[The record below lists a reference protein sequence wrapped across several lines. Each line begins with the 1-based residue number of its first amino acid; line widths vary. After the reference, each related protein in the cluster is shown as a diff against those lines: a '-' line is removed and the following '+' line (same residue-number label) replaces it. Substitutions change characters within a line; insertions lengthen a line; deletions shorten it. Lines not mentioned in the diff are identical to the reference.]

1 MKYLLDVNALIALGF
16 TEHIFSVRVSTW
28 AESLMSHQVP
38 EFATT
43 PITELGFVRILSQ
56 GSAYGTHVDEARH
69 LLNELKT
76 VSDIKFTFIPD
87 DQDVS
92 LLPAWVK
99 TAKQT
104 TDGHL
109 AQLAR
114 SNGAI
119 LATLDENIPDSFLIP
134 VS

>member
-16 TEHIFSVRVSTW
+16 NEHVFAVRVSTW
-28 AESLMSHQVP
+28 AGALMSEQVP

-43 PITELGFVRILSQ
+43 PITELGFVRIISQ
-56 GSAYGTHVDEARH
+56 AYGPKVDDARE
-69 LLNELKT
+69 LLNELKS
-76 VSDIKFTFIPD
+76 VGDIKFSFIPD
-87 DQDVS
+87 DHGVS

-99 TAKQT
+99 TAKHT

-109 AQLAR
+109 AQLAK
-114 SNGAI
+114 SNGAV

-134 VS
+134 VE

>member
-1 MKYLLDVNALIALGF
+1 M
-16 TEHIFSVRVSTW
+16 
-28 AESLMSHQVP
+28 P

-56 GSAYGTHVDEARH
+56 AYGTQVDNARE
-69 LLNELKT
+69 LLNELKN
-76 VSDIKFTFIPD
+76 VSDINFSFIPD
-87 DQDVS
+87 DHDVS
-92 LLPAWVK
+92 QLPAWVK
-99 TAKQT
+99 TAKHT

-109 AQLAR
+109 AQLAK

-134 VS
+134 VG

>member
-16 TEHIFSVRVSTW
+16 TEHVFSVRVSTW
-28 AESLMSHQVP
+28 ADSLMSRQIP

-56 GSAYGTHVDEARH
+56 SYGTYVDDARD
-69 LLNELKT
+69 LLNELKN
-76 VSDIKFTFIPD
+76 VSQIEFSFIPD
-87 DQDVS
+87 DQGVS
-92 LLPAWVK
+92 HLPAWVK
-99 TAKQT
+99 TAKHT

-109 AQLAR
+109 AQLAI

-134 VS
+134 I

>member
-1 MKYLLDVNALIALGF
+1 MRYLLDVNALIALGF
-16 TEHIFSVRVSTW
+16 TEHVFCVRVSTW
-28 AESLMSHQVP
+28 ADSLIARQPP

-56 GSAYGTHVDEARH
+56 AYGTRVVDARD
-69 LLNELKT
+69 LLSELKK
-76 VSDIKFTFIPD
+76 VSEIKFSFIPD
-87 DQDVS
+87 DQGVS

-99 TAKQT
+99 TARQT

-109 AQLAR
+109 AELAK

-134 VS
+134 V

>member
-1 MKYLLDVNALIALGF
+1 MIALGF
-16 TEHIFSVRVSTW
+16 TEHVFCVRVSTW
-28 AESLMSHQVP
+28 ADSLISQQPP

-56 GSAYGTHVDEARH
+56 AYGTRVVDARD
-69 LLNELKT
+69 LLSELKK
-76 VSDIKFTFIPD
+76 VSEIKFSFIPD
-87 DQDVS
+87 DHGVS

-99 TAKQT
+99 TARQT

-109 AQLAR
+109 AELAK

-134 VS
+134 VE